1 MHAGQVPSARRS
13 CIAGRW
19 PRRAGSRTTRTG
31 PTFAVRAG
39 PGSRRLLSL
48 AYGKL
53 PEDAQEL
60 LKKSP
65 VLLIAADLDR
75 QARLAKERG
84 APPGER
90 VGSWPWPALAAM
102 LIPAVVLLIVVLAR

>member
-1 MHAGQVPSARRS
+1 VHSWALA
-13 CIAGRW
+13 A
-19 PRRAGSRTTRTG
+19 PRRVRDNKNRADRRGQRRPVFTAAAQPSR
-31 PTFAVRAG
+31 
-39 PGSRRLLSL
+39 
-48 AYGKL
+48 GKL

-60 LKKSP
+60 LRKSP
-65 VLLIAADLDR
+65 VFLIAADLDR

-102 LIPAVVLLIVVLAR
+102 LLPAVALLIVVLAR